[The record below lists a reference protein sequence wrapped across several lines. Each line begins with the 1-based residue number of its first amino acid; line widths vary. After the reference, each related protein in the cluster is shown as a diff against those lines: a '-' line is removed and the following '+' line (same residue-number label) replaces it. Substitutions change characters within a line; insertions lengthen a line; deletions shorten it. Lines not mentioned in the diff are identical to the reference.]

1 MNFLNNINF
10 FSGISS
16 ALQAVI
22 LLILAFVFASIARTV
37 VKKVLAKWFVRRR
50 AAESEGLGA
59 DINESKANLI
69 NLLGN
74 LAYAIVFMLFLPGAL
89 QKLGVDSVAN
99 PISSMASKFIGFLP
113 NIIAAVLVGVF
124 GVFLAKLVE
133 QLLTIVL
140 RKTHIDDFQ
149 TKYVTRASEK
159 NAFSTILAKV
169 AYVLILVVFIV
180 AALQILNLSAVSEP
194 AAAMLQT
201 MITFI
206 PRLFAALVVILV
218 GLFLANLVSGVLDGV
233 LESTGIDEKTARL
246 MPVGE
251 DGRPRVVLSNLVA
264 LIVRILIAIFF
275 VVAGLNILGIETLT
289 NIGTAIIAYLP
300 NVLAAC
306 IILAIAWLLAGKASA
321 VILKA
326 SPEST
331 GIALAVKA
339 VIFVL
344 AAFMALTQLGI
355 ASKILTLLF
364 ACIVI
369 AVAVA
374 FAIAFGVGGRS
385 WAGRKLEE
393 IDEKFKKEVDRIK
406 KD

>member
-22 LLILAFVFASIARTV
+22 LLILAFIFASIARTV
-37 VKKVLAKWFVRRR
+37 VKKVLAKWFGRKRT
-50 AAESEGLGA
+50 ADPDGIGS

-99 PISSMASKFIGFLP
+99 PISNMASKFIGFLP

-159 NAFSTILAKV
+159 NAFSTILAKI

-233 LESTGIDEKTARL
+233 LESTGIDEKTAKL
-246 MPVGE
+246 MPAGE
-251 DGRPRVVLSNLVA
+251 DGRPRLILSNLIA

-275 VVAGLNILGIETLT
+275 VVAGLNILGVETLT

-321 VILKA
+321 MILKA

-331 GIALAVKA
+331 GVALAVKV

-355 ASKILTLLF
+355 ASNILTLLF